1 MIVTSRKLRSTMA
14 AWLAV
19 SIAFSSLSA
28 GVSAEQSNSG
38 SLATEEVSTV
48 QTSVYEPDTVS
59 HSVYGKLAVTEAVYE
74 ASDPKYFQYEGIYG
88 YSSEGYYTAIKIKIT
103 GYDGPGGEVTVPTTF
118 QGLPVTELEEVF
130 KNNLE
135 VTHVVIP
142 TGVEVIGPSTFE
154 GALHLESVQLSN
166 GLLSI
171 EQYAFKNSGLTSID
185 IPNSVTNIGQYA
197 FMQTTNLMQVR
208 LPDHLVIIQT
218 GAFMDSGI
226 TEIDIPESVRTIK
239 STAFEG
245 SINLSRLSLPPTSQ
259 LKSIGSRFIAY
270 TAITEFS
277 IPPGV
282 INLDPIVDV
291 DWEVESQA
299 SKNDGMAVG
308 GGGPFSLTNL
318 KTITIPETVTSLG
331 TWVFQSSFN
340 LEKIKIENP
349 SVEISSV
356 LGSLPQQATIVSAFH
371 STAHDYAVANNMH
384 FKDIADGTDVPA
396 LDHGGQD
403 IYSRYQRGESVVIK
417 DLFESKGLANTFVRW
432 LMHTDHLF
440 TGQLWS
446 GTVDDTINKRVVE
459 GIIRVGTTHR
469 DDGRVSFFFNNVGI
483 LNEQASSLKGLEIFD
498 QGLLINPR
506 VAKMISLE
514 GSFENTDS
522 LRFLEDA
529 ELLSLVSPQLTD
541 ITGLQNLKKVQDL
554 TIQGQITDVDALAN
568 LNEAR
573 NLNLFGNRLYD
584 LEGIS
589 QIQTLTGNFSVRAN
603 ELTNRNIP
611 VLAAIIARTNPF
623 SVDLLHNYFSLEP
636 GINSAFFEGL
646 QQNSRNMFNDQFQF
660 GFTQSIPVKV
670 EYRVKNTN
678 ALLGSE
684 TKSYALGATPTFQA
698 KSFSGYTLSGES
710 EKTVMLSGY
719 VKDAPLQPTIGLKG
733 IYLPDPVNKLLP
745 KHFDWNHVTFQ
756 SAEQDLPFDS
766 SEGLLSINGMNRDQP
781 ALTVSENGVYHGTY
795 NLGLYSEDT
804 ATVVFYYVDESTQQP
819 KLTIEVRGQGTTYPG
834 AGIHAYTN
842 NQWISLSTVDSVPGY
857 TFEKWVINGKDVI
870 PTPFSSYISLQ
881 MNEDKTA
888 IAYFRA
894 STQEYQLKITQE
906 GNGEI
911 APYPAGT
918 IESFSELKTFTL
930 IASPSDGY
938 TFEKWVVNGKE
949 IVNPDLIFSL
959 TGDTEVTAHF
969 IVVETLPSPSAAPT
983 PVPSVQPSP
992 VPTVSPQPTPMP
1004 TATAVPTPTAEP
1016 KGGITVEF
1024 RDRDTLE
1031 EIKEKVVLSD
1041 LSLGE
1046 YSYIA
1051 EGVEGLF
1058 RLIGEAVRTV
1068 VLSIGEAFKSL
1079 TFFYEKVEPEPT
1091 ATATAPISQP
1101 TPSVSP
1107 STAPTAVSTAVPTVT
1122 PTAVPTEMPTVEPTI
1137 VPTVTPTAAPTV
1149 TPTATPSVV
1158 PASTIAP
1165 SMVPTAAPTA
1175 IPTTAPIPTADTTPE
1190 PTITPTVMAL
1200 TVRPT
1205 SSTKPMGTPVPLQTM
1220 VPTTAPSVAP
1230 TQSPDSGH
1238 THEPIPAKPAIP
1250 TVSGVETAVPSATIL
1265 PSPTSTV
1272 LATAGRSAD
1281 ESLLSKAPASSNLAT
1296 SQGVITKPAP
1306 DETASSVVTTVI
1318 PAHSLGTVY
1327 GIVRDKEGNPVSG
1340 VHVELHSNPRFT
1352 ITNDKGEYRFDHTEL
1367 GEHSVILIN
1376 PYTLKEVSRIEV
1388 IVYKDHQDTGSGIT
1402 ESVQSAKEIT
1412 ASLRLSEGSTEQR
1425 IDFVVEAILSPVD
1438 KDKSTQT
1445 DHLPFTGVA
1454 LPVIGIPL
1462 ILMAI
1467 FFRRKNILIKDEN
1480 GLQIAKLRVKAREG
1494 QIIDL
1499 SDYSGDSFNIAFKNP
1514 RAFRGITLII
1524 QYKDVQY
1531 RDVLEE
1537 GIRSITVSVTD

>member
-1 MIVTSRKLRSTMA
+1 MIVIPRKLRSTMA

-19 SIAFSSLSA
+19 IFAFSSLSA
-28 GVSAEQSNSG
+28 GVSAEPSNSG
-38 SLATEEVSTV
+38 NIATEEVSTV
-48 QTSVYEPDTVS
+48 QNSVYEPETVS
-59 HSVYGKLAVTEAVYE
+59 HSVYGKLAVTESVYE
-74 ASDPKYFQYEGIYG
+74 ASDLKYFQYTGIYG
-88 YSSEGYYTAIKIKIT
+88 YDSDGYYTAIKIKIT
-103 GYDGPGGEVTVPTTF
+103 GYDGPGGEVTVPTTL
-118 QGLPVTELEEVF
+118 QDLPVTELEEVF

-135 VTHVVIP
+135 VNHVVIP

-154 GALHLESVQLSN
+154 GALHLESVQLSD

-171 EQYAFKNSGLTSID
+171 EQYAFKNSGLSSID
-185 IPNSVTNIGQYA
+185 IPNSVTNIGKYA
-197 FMQTTNLMQVR
+197 FMQTAKLMRVR

-218 GAFMDSGI
+218 GTFMDSGI

-245 SINLSRLSLPPTSQ
+245 SIHLSQISLPPTSQ
-259 LKSIGSRFIAY
+259 LETIGSSFIAY
-270 TAITEFS
+270 TAITEFL

-282 INLDPIVDV
+282 ITLDPIGAIDV
-291 DWEVESQA
+291 EFESQA
-299 SKNDGMAVG
+299 AKNDGMVING
-308 GGGPFSLTNL
+308 IGPFSSTSL
-318 KTITIPETVTSLG
+318 KMITIPETVTSLG
-331 TWVFQSSFN
+331 AGVFLSSLN
-340 LEKIKIENP
+340 LEKIIIENP
-349 SVEISSV
+349 SVEISPV
-356 LGSLPQQATIVSAFH
+356 LGSLPQQATIVSALH
-371 STAHDYAVANNMH
+371 STAHDYAVANNMR
-384 FKDIADGTDVPA
+384 FKDISEGTDVPA

-417 DLFESKGLANTFVRW
+417 DLFESTGLANTFVRW
-432 LMHTDHLF
+432 LMHIDHLF

-459 GIIRVGTTHR
+459 GIIRVGTMHS
-469 DDGRVSFFFNNVGI
+469 DDGRVSFFLNNVGI
-483 LNEQASSLKGLEIFD
+483 LNEQATSLKGLEIFD

-568 LNEAR
+568 LQEAR

-584 LEGIS
+584 LEGLS

-611 VLAAIIARTNPF
+611 ALAAIIARTNPF

-646 QQNSRNMFNDQFQF
+646 QQNSRNLYNDQFQF

-745 KHFDWNHVTFQ
+745 KHFDWGHVTFQ
-756 SAEQDLPFDS
+756 SAEQDLPFDP
-766 SEGLLSINGMNRDQP
+766 SEGLLSINGMNRDHP
-781 ALTVSENGVYHGTY
+781 AITVSENGVYHGTY

-804 ATVVFYYVDESTQQP
+804 ATVVFYYVDKSTQQP
-819 KLTIEVRGQGTTYPG
+819 KLTIEVRGQGTTYPS

-842 NQWISLSTVDSVPGY
+842 NQWISLSTVENVPGY

-870 PTPFSSYISLQ
+870 PPPFSSYISLQ

-930 IASPSDGY
+930 IASPSEGS

-949 IVNPDLIFSL
+949 IVNPELIFSL

-969 IVVETLPSPSAAPT
+969 IVDETLPSPSAAPT

-1046 YSYIA
+1046 YFYIA

-1079 TFFYEKVEPEPT
+1079 TFFYEKVEPQPTPTPTAVPT
-1091 ATATAPISQP
+1091 ATATASTPTP

-1107 STAPTAVSTAVPTVT
+1107 STAPTAEPTSAPTITPTTGPTVT
-1122 PTAVPTEMPTVEPTI
+1122 PTAEPTSAVI
-1137 VPTVTPTAAPTV
+1137 PTSTPTNVPV

-1158 PASTIAP
+1158 PTATIAP
-1165 SMVPTAAPTA
+1165 SIV
-1175 IPTTAPIPTADTTPE
+1175 IPTADTTPE
-1190 PTITPTVMAL
+1190 PTMTPTVMAP

-1220 VPTTAPSVAP
+1220 VPTAAPSVAP

-1238 THEPIPAKPAIP
+1238 THEPIPAKSAIP
-1250 TVSGVETAVPSATIL
+1250 TVSGVETAVPSATTL

-1272 LATAGRSAD
+1272 LSTAGISAD
-1281 ESLLSKAPASSNLAT
+1281 ESLLSKAPASSNVAT
-1296 SQGVITKPAP
+1296 SQGVITRPAP
-1306 DETASSVVTTVI
+1306 DETASSVDTTVI

-1412 ASLRLSEGSTEQR
+1412 ASLRLSEASNEQR
-1425 IDFVVEAILSPVD
+1425 IDFVMEAILSPAD
-1438 KDKSTQT
+1438 KDKSTKL
-1445 DHLPFTGVA
+1445 DRLPFTAVA

-1467 FFRRKNILIKDEN
+1467 FFRRKNIIIKDEN

-1514 RAFRGITLII
+1514 QAFRGITLII
-1524 QYKDVQY
+1524 QYNDVQY